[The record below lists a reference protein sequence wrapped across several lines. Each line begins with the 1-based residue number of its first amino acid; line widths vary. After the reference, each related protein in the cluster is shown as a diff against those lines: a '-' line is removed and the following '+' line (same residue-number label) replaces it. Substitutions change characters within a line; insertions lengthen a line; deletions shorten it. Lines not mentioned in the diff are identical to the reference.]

1 MTRWVC
7 CATQL
12 RRDTADF
19 LTRLR
24 TFKMSSQDRREKKSK
39 VMWSGE
45 ARPMTPPAP
54 PAPQAFPNFEALL
67 YTSRTELEA
76 LWASSGLGATVPI
89 GDVVPNA

>member
-39 VMWSGE
+39 VMWQSGQ
-45 ARPMTPPAP
+45 ALTPTPPP
-54 PAPQAFPNFEALL
+54 PPRAFPTFEGLL
-67 YTSRTELEA
+67 YTSRAELEA

-89 GDVVPNA
+89 ADVVPNA